1 MVKHMKLAFGQQ
13 LGAIFQIAYVVDD
26 IRAAIHEHARRLHI
40 GPWQLLEHFTP
51 QWQKYRGKPTE
62 LDASIA
68 ISFSGSMMFELIQQ
82 HNDVPS
88 VFRDVVNR
96 RGYGLH
102 HLAVSTR
109 DFEGDCARYRG
120 MGYEPI
126 FEAAAEGGLRVAYF
140 DTLATLPAML
150 EIMDMP
156 VSIESRWASLQSECA
171 KWDGRDA
178 ILESRA

>member
-1 MVKHMKLAFGQQ
+1 MKLAFGQE
-13 LGAIFQIAYVVDD
+13 LGAIFQIAYVVQD
-26 IRAAIHEHARRLHI
+26 IRAAIREHARRLRI
-40 GPWQLLEHFTP
+40 GPWLLLEHFAPT
-51 QWQKYRGKPTE
+51 WQKYRGQPTE

-82 HNDVPS
+82 HDDVPS
-88 VFRDVVNR
+88 VFQEVVAR

-109 DFEGDCARYRG
+109 DFEGDCAKYRA
-120 MGYEPI
+120 MGYEPV

-140 DTLATLPAML
+140 DTLATLSAML

-156 VSIESRWASLQSECA
+156 PSIESRWASLQTDSIN
-171 KWDGRDA
+171 WDGRDP
-178 ILESRA
+178 IRT

>member
-1 MVKHMKLAFGQQ
+1 MKLAFGQP
-13 LGAIFQIAYVVDD
+13 LDAIFQIAYVVQD
-26 IRAAIHEHARRLHI
+26 IHAAIQEHATRLRI
-40 GPWQLLEHFTP
+40 GPWLVLPHFVP
-51 QWQKYRGKPTE
+51 IWQKYRGRPTE

-88 VFRDVVNR
+88 VFQEVVTR

-109 DFEGDCARYRG
+109 DFEGDCAKYRG
-120 MGYEPI
+120 MGYEPA
-126 FEAAAEGGLRVAYF
+126 FEASADGGLRVAYF
-140 DTLATLPAML
+140 DTTATLSAML

-156 VSIESRWASLQSECA
+156 PSLESRWASLQAECA
-171 KWDGRDA
+171 NWDGRDP
-178 ILESRA
+178 ILG

>member
-1 MVKHMKLAFGQQ
+1 MKLAFGQP
-13 LGAIFQIAYVVDD
+13 LGAIFQIAYVVQD
-26 IRAAIHEHARRLHI
+26 IRAAIHEHAGRLRI
-40 GPWQLLEHFTP
+40 GPWLLLEHFVPT
-51 QWQKYRGKPTE
+51 WQKYRGRPTR

-88 VFRDVVNR
+88 VFQDVVNR

-109 DFEGDCARYRG
+109 DFEGECAKYRASG
-120 MGYEPI
+120 FEPV

-140 DTLATLPAML
+140 DTLATLPGML
-150 EIMDMP
+150 EVMDMP
-156 VSIESRWASLQSECA
+156 ASIEARWAALQASCA
-171 KWDGRDA
+171 NWNGREA
-178 ILESRA
+178 ILEG